1 MEPGSRFLYYP
12 RQFNGMLMAKQKHLK
27 SFAEDLRSLFG
38 DRVEKILLYGS
49 YARGEEAPGSDV
61 DLAVLL
67 TEKRREDRKK
77 AQELAEEW
85 MQETELRFSVRVFE
99 EDEFEEKVEEG
110 YSFHTN
116 VKKEGVEI

>member
-1 MEPGSRFLYYP
+1 
-12 RQFNGMLMAKQKHLK
+12 MAKQKHLK

>member
-1 MEPGSRFLYYP
+1 
-12 RQFNGMLMAKQKHLK
+12 MLMAKQKHLK

-38 DRVEKILLYGS
+38 DRVDKILLYGS

>member
-1 MEPGSRFLYYP
+1 
-12 RQFNGMLMAKQKHLK
+12 MLMAKQKHLK